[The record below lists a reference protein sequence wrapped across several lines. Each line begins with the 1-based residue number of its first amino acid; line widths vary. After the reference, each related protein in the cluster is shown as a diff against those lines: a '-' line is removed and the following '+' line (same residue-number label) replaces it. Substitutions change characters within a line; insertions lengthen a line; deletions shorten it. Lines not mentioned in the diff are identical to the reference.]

1 MSISPSFNAAKTF
14 SGTALGALCFSV
26 GVIGFT
32 GPAWAGQVRGETYFE
47 HAPVLTRTDTNNFS
61 ATYNYARYSFEVAV
75 PQDSGE
81 PLGGLAITIPQEI
94 AIPNTEKIKVTD
106 STGQP
111 IAFQEDLLNRVVQLT
126 FGQPVSPGQ
135 KITVQFYPMP
145 NPHIGGIYLFD
156 ISALPA
162 GSKPHPQF
170 LSFGRLTFYQGGGR
184 R

>member
-1 MSISPSFNAAKTF
+1 MYVSSNAVRNC
-14 SGTALGALCFSV
+14 SWVLLGPLCFSSN
-26 GVIGFT
+26 
-32 GPAWAGQVRGETYFE
+32 PALAGQVRGETFFE
-47 HAPVLTRTDTNNFS
+47 HVPVLTRATTNNNS

-81 PLGGLAITIPQEI
+81 PLGGLTVIIPTAIEAPK
-94 AIPNTEKIKVTD
+94 ADKVRVTD

-111 IAFQEDLLNRVVQLT
+111 IAFQENLLGQTVQLT
-126 FGQPVSPGQ
+126 FGQPLPSGQ

-145 NPHIGGIYLFD
+145 NPHGGGTYLFD
-156 ISALPA
+156 VSALPA

>member
-1 MSISPSFNAAKTF
+1 MHISSNAVRNCSFAL
-14 SGTALGALCFSV
+14 LGALCFLSN
-26 GVIGFT
+26 
-32 GPAWAGQVRGETYFE
+32 PAWAGQVRGETFFE
-47 HAPVLTRTDTNNFS
+47 HVPVLTRAMTNNVS

-81 PLGGLAITIPQEI
+81 PLGGLTIIIPAAIEHPS
-94 AIPNTEKIKVTD
+94 ADKIRVTD

-111 IAFQEDLLNRVVQLT
+111 VAFQENLLGQTVQLT

-145 NPHIGGIYLFD
+145 NPHGGGIYLFD

-162 GSKPHPQF
+162 GNNPHPQF
-170 LSFGRLTFYQGGGR
+170 LSYGRLTFYQGGGR